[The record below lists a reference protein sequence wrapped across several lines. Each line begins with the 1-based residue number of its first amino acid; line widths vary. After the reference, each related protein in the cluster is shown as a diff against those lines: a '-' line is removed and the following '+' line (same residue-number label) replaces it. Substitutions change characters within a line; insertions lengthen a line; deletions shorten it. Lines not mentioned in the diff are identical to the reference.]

1 MSSLYPW
8 HLHTVIFS
16 YTFPSSAVTVTVTGF
31 PTCRGPTMSLKFSSE
46 VCLCHLPASYISHS
60 TCSHSALDLVSI
72 WNMLGTKS
80 IRQSHNILMTM
91 QLQCNFNYIRK
102 SFMVPIL
109 ENVKWYHL
117 RLSKPHMGSGTPF
130 WSTMREAEDPN
141 CWCLSIGYH
150 SLAIPNQQTPMHT
163 VRCWMPLSTCWNSV
177 GAPISML
184 GVKWICSELP
194 THSVMRV
201 K

>member
-80 IRQSHNILMTM
+80 IRQSHNILI
-91 QLQCNFNYIRK
+91 QCSYN
-102 SFMVPIL
+102 VIL
-109 ENVKWYHL
+109 ITSGSPSWFPSWKMWNDIIWGSQSHTWDQAPPSDPQWGKL
-117 RLSKPHMGSGTPF
+117 RTQIADVFL
-130 WSTMREAEDPN
+130 
-141 CWCLSIGYH
+141 
-150 SLAIPNQQTPMHT
+150 
-163 VRCWMPLSTCWNSV
+163 
-177 GAPISML
+177 
-184 GVKWICSELP
+184 
-194 THSVMRV
+194 
-201 K
+201 